1 MNYNF
6 KILLISLTI
15 IVILVYIYIANA
27 NANANENANP
37 TLAPTNMIESFEI
50 KETNKVIELLRDKYK
65 QYETIEIPISITNY
79 GRNCMNW
86 QDTNNPAFAQYT
98 GNKCI
103 AVSKS

>member
-27 NANANENANP
+27 NANANANA

-98 GNKCI
+98 ENKCI

>member
-27 NANANENANP
+27 NANA